1 MRPLLI
7 SKAASM
13 SRQLRNIAII
23 AHVDHG
29 KTTLVDKL
37 LSQAGSFASY
47 KHIAE
52 RVMDSNDL
60 ERERGITILA
70 KNCAVDYEGVHINIV
85 DTPGHADFGGEVER
99 VLGMV
104 DGVLLLVDAVEGPMP
119 QTRFVTK
126 KALALGLRPI
136 VVINKVDRDGARSDW
151 VISQTFDLFD
161 KLGATEDQLDFPVVY
176 ASALN
181 GYATLDLAKPSTDM
195 RPLFDAVLKNVPAPD
210 TDVDA
215 PLQLQISALDY
226 SSFVGRI
233 GVGRVRRGRVK
244 PGQDVMVMSG
254 DKPPKR
260 ARINQVLG
268 FRGVERVP
276 LDEALAGD
284 IVLINGIDEIGIGVT
299 LADVNKPEA
308 LPMPKVDEPTLTM
321 NMMVNTSPLCGQEG
335 KFITSRQ
342 IRDRLNKELLVNVA
356 LRVEETDNTDVFL
369 LAGRGELHL
378 TILLENMRREGF
390 EMGVGKPRVVYR
402 EINGE
407 KCEPFEVLT
416 VDVEDAN
423 QGAVMEELGRR
434 RGDLQDMQ
442 PDGHGRVRL
451 EYRIPARG
459 LIGFQSEFMTMT
471 RGTGIMAHVF
481 DDYAPVK
488 GEMPGRRNGVLISS
502 EKGDAVAYALWKLE
516 DRGRMIV
523 VPGDKLYEGMII
535 GIHSRDNDL
544 IVNPIKGKQLT
555 NVRASG
561 TDEAVRLTPPVRL
574 TLESAVE
581 FIDDDE
587 LVEITPLSIRVRKRF
602 LTEIERK
609 RQGRGL

>member
-1 MRPLLI
+1 
-7 SKAASM
+7 M
-13 SRQLRNIAII
+13 SRELRNIAII

-37 LSQAGSFASY
+37 LSQSGTFAS
-47 KHIAE
+47 HQHVAE

-60 ERERGITILA
+60 EKERGITILA
-70 KNCAVDYEGVHINIV
+70 KNCAVDYMGVHINIV

-136 VVINKVDRDGARSDW
+136 VVINKVDRDGARPDW
-151 VISQTFDLFD
+151 VINKTFDLFD
-161 KLGATEDQLDFPVVY
+161 KLGATEEQLDFPVVY

-195 RPLFDAVLKNVPAPD
+195 RPLFDAVLKHVPAPD

-244 PGQDVMVMSG
+244 PGQDVMVMIGS
-254 DKPPKR
+254 KPPKR

-268 FRGVERVP
+268 FRGIERVP
-276 LDEALAGD
+276 LEEALAGD

-299 LADVNKPEA
+299 LADVNQPEA

-321 NMMVNTSPLCGQEG
+321 NLMVNTSPLAGQEG
-335 KFITSRQ
+335 KFVTSRQ

-356 LRVEETDNTDVFL
+356 LRVEDTDETDVFL

-402 EINGE
+402 DIDGQ

-416 VDVEDAN
+416 VDVEDSN

-488 GEMPGRRNGVLISS
+488 ADMPGRRNGVLISA
-502 EKGDAVAYALWKLE
+502 ENGEAVAYALWKLD

-523 VPGDKLYEGMII
+523 SPGDKLYEGMII

-544 IVNPIKGKQLT
+544 VVNPIKGKQLT

-561 TDEAVRLTPPVRL
+561 TDEAVRLTPPVKL

-587 LVEITPLSIRVRKRF
+587 LVEITPQSIRVRKRY
-602 LTEIERK
+602 LTEMERK
-609 RQGRGL
+609 RSSRS

>member
-1 MRPLLI
+1 
-7 SKAASM
+7 M
-13 SRQLRNIAII
+13 SRALRNIAII

-29 KTTLVDKL
+29 KTTMVDKL
-37 LSQAGSFASY
+37 LTQAGSFSA
-47 KHIAE
+47 HQHVAE
-52 RVMDSNDL
+52 RVMDNNDL
-60 ERERGITILA
+60 EKERGITILA

-136 VVINKVDRDGARSDW
+136 VVINKVDRPGARPDW
-151 VISQTFDLFD
+151 VIDQTFDLFD
-161 KLGATEDQLDFPVVY
+161 KLGATEEQLDFPVVY

-181 GYATLDLAKPSTDM
+181 GYATLDLSKPSPDM
-195 RPLFDAVLKNVPAPD
+195 RPLFDTVLKSVPAPSAASMD
-210 TDVDA
+210 E
-215 PLQLQISALDY
+215 PLQLQISALEY
-226 SSFVGRI
+226 STFVGRI
-233 GVGRVRRGRVK
+233 GVGRVLRGRIR
-244 PGQDVMVMSG
+244 PGQEVMVMNGEKSA
-254 DKPPKR
+254 KR
-260 ARINQVLG
+260 GRINQVLG
-268 FRGVERVP
+268 FQGVDRIL
-276 LDEALAGD
+276 LDEAKAGD

-299 LADVNKPEA
+299 IADLNKPVA
-308 LPMPKVDEPTLTM
+308 LPLPKIDEPTLTM
-321 NMMVNTSPLCGQEG
+321 NLMVNTSPLCGQEG

-342 IRDRLNKELLVNVA
+342 IRDRLTKELLVNVA
-356 LRVEETDNTDVFL
+356 LRVDETDNTDVFL

-402 EINGE
+402 EIDGQ

-459 LIGFQSEFMTMT
+459 LIGFQSEFMTLT

-488 GEMPGRRNGVLISS
+488 ADMPGRRNGVLISS
-502 EKGDAVAYALWKLE
+502 EQGDAVAYALWKLE

-555 NVRASG
+555 NVRSSG

-587 LVEITPLSIRVRKRF
+587 LVEITPLSIRVRKRY
-602 LTEIERK
+602 LTENERK
-609 RQGRGL
+609 RQGRG